1 MNIDRSYYLSK
12 NEIKEFFHYLE
23 KAEKITISGHYITDP
38 DCITSVMV
46 LGYILKHV
54 YEKDVDIVFD
64 GDIRKNEKD
73 YAEELDIELNTL
85 DLREYKFGNKDMII
99 IVDTPTNRR
108 LTPDYSEI
116 DLKQFAYKIII
127 DHHKKELS
135 DDMIDLDLRRRTA
148 AATELFLQIFEDDI
162 KNDPKGYLLAEIL
175 LYGLID
181 DTEQYATPYTQKQ
194 TFSSVQK
201 LIDLGADYRKALM
214 NIISQPISHLKS
226 ISKLVSSLEL
236 RELGYHSTFIYNIN
250 LPENRL
256 HRYFVLKDFKAK
268 VRDASDIDLAI
279 IYQERKEIKDG
290 FEYSFRVRS
299 LLGLKEF
306 YKLFENSGGHSNAG
320 GGRITAK
327 NDKDVVEKMDKKIK
341 KYFDMIDHTPKSHKI

>member
-1 MNIDRSYYLSK
+1 
-12 NEIKEFFHYLE
+12 
-23 KAEKITISGHYITDP
+23 
-38 DCITSVMV
+38 
-46 LGYILKHV
+46 
-54 YEKDVDIVFD
+54 
-64 GDIRKNEKD
+64 
-73 YAEELDIELNTL
+73 
-85 DLREYKFGNKDMII
+85 MII
-99 IVDTPTNRR
+99 IVDTPTNKR

-116 DLKQFAYKIII
+116 DLKQFKYKIII

-135 DDMIDLDLRRRTA
+135 DDIINLDLRRKTA
-148 AATELFLQIFEDDI
+148 AATELFLQIFENDI
-162 KNDPKGYLLAEIL
+162 QNDPKGDLLAEIL

-181 DTEQYATPYTQKQ
+181 DTEQYATPYTEKR

-214 NIISQPISHLKS
+214 NIISQPISHLKA
-226 ISKLVSSLEL
+226 ISKLLSSLKL
-236 RELGYHSTFIYNIN
+236 RDLGYHSSFIYNID

-256 HRYFVLKDFKAK
+256 HRYFILKDFKAK

-279 IYQERKEIKDG
+279 IYQERKDIGDE

-320 GGRITAK
+320 GGIITAK
-327 NDKDVVEKMDKKIK
+327 NDDEVLKKIDEK
-341 KYFDMIDHTPKSHKI
+341 VKEYFKRINHKTQNSQI